1 LFEITRAAERRK
13 TRWRNCKLTMLRFS
27 FAEMSTQDFPRLDKR
42 QQYLVFVR
50 LPGVTGLAG
59 HYAFFALSWR
69 SPISA
74 IHFELEAAGT
84 SAVKRHG

>member
-1 LFEITRAAERRK
+1 L
-13 TRWRNCKLTMLRFS
+13 KLPGPQSGAKPGGELQIDDAPLQLCGDEHPGFS
-27 FAEMSTQDFPRLDKR
+27 RLDKR
-42 QQYLVFVR
+42 QQHLVFFR

-74 IHFELEAAGT
+74 IYFELEAAGT